1 MRLYPARAMKK
12 FHTLI
17 IPLFALAFLLV
28 SCNAQNPTPPAAN
41 TNTTN
46 EEETNGTDSSTFD
59 GTMLKGK
66 HTAVF
71 HTSMGDITVE
81 LDANAA
87 PKTVTNFVALA
98 KSGYYNGLLF
108 HRVIP
113 DFMVQ
118 GGDPNGNGTGGESI
132 FGDSFE
138 DEINA
143 NTYGLDKKKL
153 KDAAAGQPLPD
164 EIKDKTVKEY
174 YEMQGYVYNS
184 KLKSLPMVHGALA
197 MANRGPNTNGS
208 QFFIVQ
214 ATATPW
220 LDGKHTVF
228 GNVTKGLDIVDAI
241 AKVARDSSDKPLEPI
256 TYNVEIVK

>member
-1 MRLYPARAMKK
+1 MKK

-28 SCNAQNPTPPAAN
+28 SCNAPVTNEPPAN
-41 TNTTN
+41 GETN
-46 EEETNGTDSSTFD
+46 EQSSTPTAMETESFD
-59 GTMLKGK
+59 GTILKGK
-66 HTAVF
+66 HTAIF

-81 LDANAA
+81 LDADAA

-108 HRVIP
+108 HRIIP
-113 DFMVQ
+113 DFMIQ

-132 FGDSFE
+132 FGASFE

-143 NTYGLDKKKL
+143 ESYGLHKKKL
-153 KDAAAGQPLPD
+153 SDAAAGQPLPD
-164 EIKDKTVKEY
+164 EIQDKTVQEY
-174 YEMQGYVYNS
+174 YEMQGYVYNDD
-184 KLKSLPMVHGALA
+184 LDSLPMVHGALA

-228 GNVTKGLDIVDAI
+228 GQVTKGLDIVDAI

-256 TYNVEIVK
+256 TYNIEILK